1 MSAHEQFAED
11 LALYALGSLEG
22 DERQALETHLDGCAA
37 CRRELELLRGDVS
50 LLALTAAGPKP
61 PVRARQRLMS
71 AIAAEPRLPVVVAT
85 PPDRSQRSWWP
96 TLAWVAVAALVLAC
110 IGLLRQNSAL
120 QQNLASLQ
128 ARFSEQGSKLDQAND
143 VVATLLDPEATKIE
157 LVAAGSKPQPRGKA
171 IYQRRNRNLIFI
183 ASNLPPLPAEKIYEL
198 WLFPANGGAPIAAGL
213 FKPDQRGSATLVNP
227 PLPEGVT
234 AKNFVVTLEPES
246 GSHEAP
252 RGTPVIVGLGEGV
265 GE

>member
-1 MSAHEQFAED
+1 
-11 LALYALGSLEG
+11 
-22 DERQALETHLDGCAA
+22 
-37 CRRELELLRGDVS
+37 
-50 LLALTAAGPKP
+50 
-61 PVRARQRLMS
+61 MS

-157 LVAAGSKPQPRGKA
+157 LVAARQGDLSAPQSQSDFHRQQSSAATSGENLRALVVPR
-171 IYQRRNRNLIFI
+171 QRRRAHRSRLVQ
-183 ASNLPPLPAEKIYEL
+183 
-198 WLFPANGGAPIAAGL
+198 AGSTG
-213 FKPDQRGSATLVNP
+213 QRDSR
-227 PLPEGVT
+227 ESST
-234 AKNFVVTLEPES
+234 A
-246 GSHEAP
+246 
-252 RGTPVIVGLGEGV
+252 
-265 GE
+265 